1 MRNFRVLLLAAAVGA
16 FGSYSALA
24 GAGSAPV
31 PDPSVAG
38 FQQASAG
45 KPASPFVQEQKGEGA
60 EDEHGTDKIAQA
72 IADEFG
78 VPKDEVLARHNEG
91 IGFGALFKLYKL
103 ARAQGITID
112 ALLATIP
119 TDANGEREFAF
130 GQRRKALTDEQRAL
144 YESGPKNLGRL
155 VSAASK
161 RHDQP
166 AAEGASES
174 AATGDSASGEP
185 PRARGNGHVPPG
197 QAKKA
202 ARR

>member
-1 MRNFRVLLLAAAVGA
+1 MRNLRLLLLVAAVA
-16 FGSYSALA
+16 AVGSYSAFA
-24 GAGSAPV
+24 GAGSSPP
-31 PDPSVAG
+31 PDPSTARA
-38 FQQASAG
+38 QRTSADEAASPSGQEQEGDAAEDGRGAG
-45 KPASPFVQEQKGEGA
+45 KV
-60 EDEHGTDKIAQA
+60 AQA

-78 VPKDEVLARHNEG
+78 VPKDDVLARHGDG

-103 ARAQGITID
+103 ARAQGISVD
-112 ALLATIP
+112 ELLATIP
-119 TDANGEREFAF
+119 TDANGDREFAF

-161 RHDQP
+161 KHGEP
-166 AAEGASES
+166 AAEGATE
-174 AATGDSASGEP
+174 SGETP
-185 PRARGNGHVPPG
+185 QGRGNGHVPPG